1 MITLKEWEKLSEKEQ
16 VNLTREPFSY
26 RQCQKCLNHIDL
38 GGNNEE
44 NAEGMYLDSYPFDC
58 SEENIID
65 YEKKN
70 NFNLTDNVFCW
81 DCIKKITNDLEREAA

>member
-1 MITLKEWEKLSEKEQ
+1 MITKKEWDTYSIDKQNELSEDA
-16 VNLTREPFSY
+16 FSY

-81 DCIKKITNDLEREAA
+81 DCIKKITNDLERKVA